1 MTVDQAVLDWFS
13 INPSDMTQPPEPEEQ
28 FIPDLPPAPVAAI
41 RGAAPVEQERLLE
54 DLVCQEIGRVLQCP
68 AEAVDRHQT
77 MTDLGVGSM
86 IGLELQR
93 HIAAAL
99 KVEVEL
105 TFILRAADTGTLA
118 RHLLGLLTPSKAG
131 TDQRDIAD
139 PAAK

>member
-1 MTVDQAVLDWFS
+1 MTRL
-13 INPSDMTQPPEPEEQ
+13 PRPEPELTSAE
-28 FIPDLPPAPVAAI
+28 PPAPAPALAPAAAI
-41 RGAAPVEQERLLE
+41 RRAAPAERERLLE
-54 DLVCQEIGRVLQCP
+54 DHVCQEIGRVLHCP

-93 HIAAAL
+93 RIAAAL
-99 KVEVEL
+99 EVEPDL

-118 RHLLGLLTPSKAG
+118 RHLGDLLTRSKAG